1 MKIHIKPK
9 EYNKVSYIFFIK
21 QYVILV
27 PLRTKVVM
35 KFVVRPILQNI
46 KYHWLKNDQYR
57 ILSVL
62 KISNIV
68 HFFPPKYW
76 ISLKK
81 KLASIE
87 YCKLSSGGPISIVQ
101 LLWNTL
107 CVLYPET
114 LIMLLNFTFADKI
127 EVFPIFILF

>member
-27 PLRTKVVM
+27 PLRTKAVM

-81 KLASIE
+81 ELASIE

>member
-9 EYNKVSYIFFIK
+9 EYNKVSYIFFTK

-27 PLRTKVVM
+27 PLRTKAVM

-46 KYHWLKNDQYR
+46 KYHWLKNDQYC

-68 HFFPPKYW
+68 HFFPPKHW

-114 LIMLLNFTFADKI
+114 LIMLLSFTFADKI